1 MKVLIMILVANKI
14 VHKQKRR
21 RDIQNNCHFLKNN
34 HFMIRV
40 QFLIW
45 YQILIEVKK
54 LRILIIER
62 VILKNRENVI
72 QHFIHNLNK
81 ENF

>member
-21 RDIQNNCHFLKNN
+21 RDIQNNCHYLKNN

-40 QFLIW
+40 QFLI
-45 YQILIEVKK
+45 
-54 LRILIIER
+54 
-62 VILKNRENVI
+62 
-72 QHFIHNLNK
+72 
-81 ENF
+81 